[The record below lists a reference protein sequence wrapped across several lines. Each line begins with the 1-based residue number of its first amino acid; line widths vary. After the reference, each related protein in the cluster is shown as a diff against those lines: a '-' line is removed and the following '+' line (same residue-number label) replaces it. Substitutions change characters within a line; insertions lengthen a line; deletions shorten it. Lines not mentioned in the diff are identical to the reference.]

1 MTLSEQLR
9 EAIKAST
16 MTQAEL
22 ARAARVAESVLS
34 RFKEGGQM
42 RTDNA
47 DRVAEV
53 LGLVLVVKTA
63 SKAGKVK

>member
-34 RFKEGGQM
+34 RFKDGGHM
-42 RTDNA
+42 RTNNA

-53 LGLVLVVKTA
+53 LGLVLVVK
-63 SKAGKVK
+63 AGKTRKGN